1 MISPLT
7 DEVRKSYADLPTHWL
22 ESLWIII
29 QCMALARTTNLSV
42 LKGYVGH
49 VKGTKKARETKA
61 ESHYRYLTRFF
72 DVVVYQSGTHFVRM
86 LSLISQLTLAI
97 VASLPDAVSRIGRY
111 LLLDG
116 TEWRIRDTK
125 IQFLTLCILIC
136 GVAIPIAVIDL
147 QKIGHSS
154 QKERIAFFTKLKE
167 QFNFEGMI
175 LLADREYIGLQWFK
189 SLRSFFKLHFVVR
202 LKKGIYHDYVNGAP
216 GKSREEMMAKL
227 RRCKRKD
234 HVSKRILIQELPYY
248 YIICHNPKAG
258 HAKEDEFVFLL
269 TSLLNRTTAAAAYS
283 FRWEIEVSF
292 RHLKTNGF
300 NLEDMRVEG
309 AQKRELMFAILN
321 LLFVICIREGERFYR
336 LNPQS
341 RQVKT
346 DHNAGVVRVVHSTF
360 RQGLAVLLR
369 VLPKLVT
376 TCHYLKQFWKRKH
389 QLEWAFV

>member
-7 DEVRKSYADLPTHWL
+7 DEVRKSYADLPAHWL
-22 ESLWIII
+22 KSLWVIV
-29 QCMALARTTNLSV
+29 QCIALARTTNLSV

-49 VKGTKKARETKA
+49 VKGTRKARQTKA

-72 DVVVYQSGTHFVRM
+72 DVVVYHSGSHFVRM
-86 LSLISQLTLAI
+86 LSLIYRLTLVI
-97 VASLPDAVSRIGRY
+97 IASLPDAASRIGRY

-125 IQFLTLCILIC
+125 VQFLTLCILIC

-154 QKERIAFFTKLKE
+154 QKERVAFFTKLKK

-189 SLRSFFKLHFVVR
+189 SLRSVFKLHFVVR

-216 GKSREEMMAKL
+216 GKSREEMMEKL
-227 RRCKRKD
+227 RRCKRKN
-234 HVSKRILIQELPYY
+234 HVSKRILIQGFPYY
-248 YIICHNPKAG
+248 YIICRNPKAD
-258 HAKEDEFVFLL
+258 HPKEDEFVFFL

-309 AQKRELMFAILN
+309 PEKRELMFAILN
-321 LLFVICIREGERFYR
+321 LLFVICIREGEQFYR

-341 RQVKT
+341 KQMKT
-346 DHNAGVVRVVHSTF
+346 DHNADIVRVVHSTF
-360 RQGLAVLLR
+360 RQGLAILLK
-369 VLPKLVT
+369 VLPKLAK
-376 TCHYLKQFWKRKH
+376 TCRYLRRFWKRKH
-389 QLEWAFV
+389 QMEWAFV

>member
-7 DEVRKSYADLPTHWL
+7 DEVRQSYSDLPAYWL

-29 QCMALARTTNLSV
+29 QCIALARTTNLSV
-42 LKGYVGH
+42 LKGYVAH
-49 VKGTKKARETKA
+49 VKETKKAQATKV

-72 DVVVYQSGTHFVRM
+72 DVVAYQSGSHFVSM
-86 LSLISQLTLAI
+86 LSLLSHLTLTVI
-97 VASLPDAVSRIGRY
+97 NSLPDSASRIGRY

-116 TEWRIRDTK
+116 TEWHIRDTK
-125 IQFLTLCILIC
+125 IQFLTLCVLIC

-154 QKERIAFFTKLKE
+154 QKERIAFFTKLKK
-167 QFNFEGMI
+167 QFNFDGMI

-189 SLRSFFKLHFVVR
+189 SLRSSFKLHFVIR
-202 LKKGIYHDYVNGAP
+202 LKKRIYHDYVNGAP
-216 GKSREEMMAKL
+216 GKSREELLTKL
-227 RRCKRKD
+227 RRCKRKN
-234 HVSKRILIQELPYY
+234 HVSKRILIQGIPYY
-248 YIICHNPKAG
+248 YIICRNPKAD
-258 HAKEDEFVFLL
+258 HENEDEFIFLL
-269 TSLLNRTTAAAAYS
+269 TSILNRTTAAAAYS

-309 AQKRELMFAILN
+309 PEKRELMFAILN

-336 LNPQS
+336 LNPTS
-341 RQVKT
+341 KQVKT

-360 RQGLAVLLR
+360 RQGLAILLK
-369 VLPKLVT
+369 VLPKLAT
-376 TCHYLKQFWKRKH
+376 TCRYLRRFWKRKH
-389 QLEWAFV
+389 QLQWAFV

>member
-7 DEVRKSYADLPTHWL
+7 DEVRKSYADLPAYWL
-22 ESLWIII
+22 KSLWIIV
-29 QCMALARTTNLSV
+29 QCIALARTTNLSV
-42 LKGYVGH
+42 LKGYVAN
-49 VKGTKKARETKA
+49 VKNTKKAHKTKG

-72 DVVVYQSGTHFVRM
+72 DVVAYHSGSHFVRM
-86 LSLISQLTLAI
+86 LSLLSYLTLTI
-97 VASLPDAVSRIGRY
+97 IGSLPDSASRIGRY

-125 IQFLTLCILIC
+125 IQFLTLCVLVQN
-136 GVAIPIAVIDL
+136 VAIPIAVIDL

-154 QKERIAFFTKLKE
+154 QKERIAFFTKLKK
-167 QFNFEGMI
+167 QFDFEGMI

-189 SLRSFFKLHFVVR
+189 SLRLVFKLHFVVR

-216 GKSREEMMAKL
+216 GKSREEMIEKL

-234 HVSKRILIQELPYY
+234 HLSKRIFIKGLPYY
-248 YIICHNPKAG
+248 YVICRNPKAG
-258 HAKEDEFVFLL
+258 HPNEDEFVFLL
-269 TSLLNRTTAAAAYS
+269 TSLFNRTAAAAAYS
-283 FRWEIEVSF
+283 FRWQIEVSF

-309 AQKRELMFAILN
+309 PEKRELMFAILN
-321 LLFVICIREGERFYR
+321 LLFVVCIREGEQFYR
-336 LNPQS
+336 LNPRS

-346 DHNAGVVRVVHSTF
+346 DHNTGVVRVVHSTF
-360 RQGLAVLLR
+360 RQGLAILLR
-369 VLPKLVT
+369 VVPKRAT
-376 TCHYLKQFWKRKH
+376 TCRYFKRFWKRKH